1 MRFHLLIDGLTVC
14 VINVLFRKSFLMI
27 LCSRLVYMLYSFRFR
42 VHGLML
48 RPIIRLELN
57 FVQDNRYETI
67 STLPHSVIQLNQHRL
82 LMMLFFPSL
91 WLVYQKSGGHEWVW
105 IYVWDCSLIP
115 LINKFF
121 MTIAYSCFFI
131 IFLWY
136 NLRSEIMIPPTVL
149 LLCRIVLAIMCFC
162 ISVWS

>member
-42 VHGLML
+42 VHGLKL

-57 FVQDNRYETI
+57 FVQDNRNETI
-67 STLPHSVIQLNQHRL
+67 STFLHSVIQLNQHRL

-121 MTIAYSCFFI
+121 FYDNSILLFFI

-136 NLRSEIMIPPTVL
+136 NLRSEMMIPPTVL
-149 LLCRIVLAIMCFC
+149 LLYRIVLAIMCFC
-162 ISVWS
+162 ISV